1 MVIKTSKNYH
11 SKLLLT
17 VFFASIL
24 FVGLGLSMNQ
34 VFAMGDA
41 TSTCPNRYDGP
52 IVSFAIN
59 NGSNSFN
66 PIANPGVT
74 FNVNTASSYDVT
86 FVIHTSN
93 MSSQNNTSL
102 GTTWNRD
109 DVFGFADGHCV
120 PDSKTTTILPNQ
132 DVTLHRTLT
141 NPHPGYYSQS
151 VFFATFSNLSNPVT
165 YHVQWIDSSSTPQ
178 TLQAM
183 TTSSSK
189 IHLSWT
195 TPANNGGSEITG
207 YQIKSSTDAGSTW
220 STIDANT
227 GSTTTTYSDTGLNP
241 STTYTYRVSA
251 INDIGTSRPSNT
263 ATASTPSDVTIASS
277 STELV
282 ATAISSSQIN
292 LSWTAPAD
300 DGGSEITG
308 YDVER
313 SPDNGN
319 TWYTVIPNTGIN
331 NAAYNDTG
339 LSQSTTYTYRVSA
352 INGIGTDSP
361 SNTASATTSTT
372 SGIVLNN
379 IQSTSGSTTLS
390 SNRIML
396 SDFDVGTGNNRLLV
410 VGVSADRSH
419 VNSITF
425 GGMPLTKKV
434 GSFYNNDAEFWYL
447 ENPTGN
453 GAIVVTM
460 NGKTSTVVG
469 AYSFSGV
476 NQTNPMP
483 TKAVRHNVDPNSPTI
498 SLTTKFA
505 NDWVID
511 LPSIN
516 GNSTIGSSTCTQQWD
531 VNMPS
536 AITGASGSKI
546 VPTQSVVNC
555 KWTANSAD
563 FWDDV
568 AIEIKAL
575 P

>member
-1 MVIKTSKNYH
+1 MIETPKNYH
-11 SKLLLT
+11 NKHLLT
-17 VFFASIL
+17 VFFVSFL
-24 FVGLGLSMNQ
+24 FPGLGLSMNQ
-34 VFAMGDA
+34 AFAVDDA
-41 TSTCPNRYDGP
+41 PSTCPNRYDGQ
-52 IVSFAIN
+52 IVFFEIN
-59 NGSNSFN
+59 NGTNTFD
-66 PIANPGVT
+66 PITNPGVT
-74 FNVNTASSYDVT
+74 FNVNSANSYDLT

-93 MSSQNNTSL
+93 MSSQNNTSV
-102 GTTWNRD
+102 GTTWYHD
-109 DVFGFADGHCV
+109 DVFAFADAHCV
-120 PDSKTTTILPNQ
+120 PDSITTTILPNQ
-132 DVTLHRTLT
+132 NVTLDGTLT

-151 VFFATFSNLSNPVT
+151 VFFATFSTLNNPVT
-165 YHVQWIDSSSTPQ
+165 YNVQWIDSSSAPQ
-178 TLQAM
+178 NLQAM
-183 TTSSSK
+183 ATYSSK

-195 TPANNGGSEITG
+195 MPANNSGSEITG
-207 YQIKSSTDAGSTW
+207 YQIESSTDAGSTW
-220 STIDANT
+220 STINTNT
-227 GSTTTTYSDTGLNP
+227 GSMATTYSDTGLNP

-251 INDIGTSRPSNT
+251 INGMGTSRPSNT
-263 ATASTPSDVTIASS
+263 ATASTPSDVTVPSS
-277 STELV
+277 PTELA

-292 LSWTAPAD
+292 LSWTTPKD
-300 DGGSEITG
+300 NGGSEVTG
-308 YDVER
+308 YNVER

-319 TWYTVIPNTGIN
+319 TWYTVISNTGNN

-339 LSQSTTYTYRVSA
+339 LSQSTTYTYRVST
-352 INGIGTDSP
+352 INGIGTGSP
-361 SNTASATTSTT
+361 SNTASVTTSTFT
-372 SGIVLNN
+372 RGIVLNN

-434 GSFYNNDAEFWYL
+434 GSFYNDDAEFWYL
-447 ENPTGN
+447 KNPTGN

-460 NGKTSTVVG
+460 NGKTSGVVG

-476 NQTNPMP
+476 NQTSPMP
-483 TKAVRHNVDPNSPTI
+483 TKAVQHNVNPTSPII

-511 LPSIN
+511 LLSIY
-516 GNSTIGSSTCTQQWD
+516 GGSTIGSSTCTQQWD
-531 VNMPS
+531 INMPS
-536 AITGASGSKI
+536 AITGASSSKI

-555 KWTANSAD
+555 KWTAKSAD